1 MVSIACLLQR
11 AVELDSA
18 SAKLDTELLLAHVL
32 QKSRSYLYTWPGKEL
47 TSAQQEQFNQLFE
60 RRKQGEPVAYL
71 LGRQGFWNLDLSV
84 SSDTLIP
91 RPETE
96 LLVETALEL
105 GTPGNDW
112 KVLDLGTGSGAI
124 ALALASERPCWQL
137 TGVDRV
143 AGAVQLAQHNAL
155 ACGLGGV
162 RFLQSDWFTGL
173 TGEKFH
179 LIVSNPPYIALQ
191 DPHLEQGDVRFEPA
205 SALVSGADGLDDIRR
220 ILVDS
225 GAHLHENG
233 WLLLEHGW
241 QQAASVRELMQHAG
255 FSQVRSVRDLGGHER
270 ITLGQWQHRQQAMAC

>member
-1 MVSIACLLQR
+1 MVTIACLLQR
-11 AVELDSA
+11 AIELDST
-18 SAKLDTELLLAHVL
+18 SAKLDAELLLAHVL
-32 QKSRSYLYTWPGKEL
+32 QKPRSYLYTWPGKEL
-47 TSAQQEQFNQLFE
+47 TPDQQEQFERLFD
-60 RRKQGEPVAYL
+60 RRKTGEPVAYL
-71 LGRQGFWNLDLSV
+71 LGRQGFWSLDLSV
-84 SSDTLIP
+84 SSETLIP

-96 LLVETALEL
+96 LLVETALQL
-105 GTPGNDW
+105 GASGSDLN
-112 KVLDLGTGSGAI
+112 VLDLGTGSGAI

-162 RFLQSDWFTGL
+162 RFLQSDWFSAL
-173 TGEKFH
+173 AGEKFH

-191 DPHLEQGDVRFEPA
+191 DPHLEQGDVRFEPV

-241 QQAASVRELMQHAG
+241 QQASGVRELMQHAG
-255 FSQVRSVRDLGGHER
+255 FSQVRSVRDLAGHER
-270 ITLGQWQHRQQAMAC
+270 ITLGQWQHREQAVAC

>member
-11 AVELDSA
+11 ADELDSS

-32 QKSRSYLYTWPGKEL
+32 QKPRSYLYTWPGKEL
-47 TSAQQEQFNQLFE
+47 TVAEQDRFNQLFE

-105 GTPGNDW
+105 GTSGSDW

-124 ALALASERPCWQL
+124 ALALASERTCWQL

-143 AGAVQLAQHNAL
+143 DGAVQLAQHNAL

-162 RFLQSDWFTGL
+162 RFLQSDWFAAL
-173 TGEKFH
+173 AGERFH

-191 DPHLEQGDVRFEPA
+191 DPHLEQGDVRFEPV

-255 FSQVRSVRDLGGHER
+255 FSQVRSVRDLAGHER
-270 ITLGQWQHRQQAMAC
+270 ITLGQWQHRQQAVAC